1 MILPRGWE
9 CKDPSYKQ
17 IQRLEMHDT
26 SFVTPLLMTYI
37 PAKDRMERHNNMTGK
52 NSTTQSRKTFFAFT
66 LVWKHEDICVKFYV

>member
-17 IQRLEMHDT
+17 ILRLAMHDT

-37 PAKDRMERHNNMTGK
+37 PAKDNGEAQQHD
-52 NSTTQSRKTFFAFT
+52 
-66 LVWKHEDICVKFYV
+66 W